1 MVQLCRDEKLRE
13 QSLFEASISSLFF
26 REFPSSPEDL
36 ERWLNEDVQD
46 VELVTEE
53 TERKFLV
60 LSWWLL
66 YVGWKDV
73 GERVR
78 KSVEEVFDGLV
89 GSHPPITLTDN
100 LVAVSL

>member
-1 MVQLCRDEKLRE
+1 MIQLCRDEKLRE
-13 QSLFEASISSLFF
+13 QSLFESSISSLFF

-46 VELVTEE
+46 IELVTEE

-89 GSHPPITLTDN
+89 QSGIPIVFADRFIPVFL
-100 LVAVSL
+100 